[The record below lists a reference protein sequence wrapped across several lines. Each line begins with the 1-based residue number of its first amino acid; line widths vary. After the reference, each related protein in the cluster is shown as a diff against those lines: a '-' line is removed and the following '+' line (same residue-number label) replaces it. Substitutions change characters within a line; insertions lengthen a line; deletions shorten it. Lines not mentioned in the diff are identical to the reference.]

1 MPLAISLFAVGVIW
15 RIMYQQDPDR
25 GAINAGIAAVKGEFG
40 SEGVLSQAE
49 PSTDD
54 LAGSIR
60 AGLRARRSRSSP
72 ATWRC
77 SA

>member
-15 RIMYQQDPDR
+15 RIMYQQDPDI
-25 GAINAGIAAVKGEFG
+25 GAINAGIAAIKGEFG
-40 SEGVLSQAE
+40 SEGVLSQAS

-54 LAGSIR
+54 LVRLDGRR
-60 AGLRARRSRSSP
+60 ASSCNSRSSRV
-72 ATWRC
+72 TWRC